1 MIAIATYIY
10 VLFQA
15 AVALVMSRNKYYHDW
30 YVQVLLLLSL
40 PAYYAIYN
48 FTAYILKDGLQT
60 REKLGW
66 SCLMIMLSEVL
77 QGIFKIIYITYCY
90 KYDVVFIGHGHPE
103 NSYQAGRKPEG
114 AYIVQSKREN
124 IYGNII
130 VMIAVCFIY
139 GIWMVYCDIFAASYT
154 KRSNLTLL
162 RKNGEKSV
170 KFNLDQNLIY

>member
-1 MIAIATYIY
+1 MIAIATYVYI
-10 VLFQA
+10 LFQA

-77 QGIFKIIYITYCY
+77 QGIFKIIYITYY
-90 KYDVVFIGHGHPE
+90 TI
-103 NSYQAGRKPEG
+103 
-114 AYIVQSKREN
+114 
-124 IYGNII
+124 
-130 VMIAVCFIY
+130 CF
-139 GIWMVYCDIFAASYT
+139 VYWRIQ
-154 KRSNLTLL
+154 
-162 RKNGEKSV
+162 G
-170 KFNLDQNLIY
+170 